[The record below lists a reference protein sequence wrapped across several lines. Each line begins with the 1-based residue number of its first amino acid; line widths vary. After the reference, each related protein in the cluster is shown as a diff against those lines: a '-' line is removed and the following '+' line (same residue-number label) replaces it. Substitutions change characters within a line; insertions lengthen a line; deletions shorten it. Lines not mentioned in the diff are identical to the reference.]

1 MNEDKVLG
9 SNCFTFAARGDFK
22 LSNITT
28 VKLNA
33 NIRQCMYL
41 YCNGSEWGILATKV
55 SKGSIKKCYYNEIV
69 FVADMSKTLL
79 FLFTVYFLLLL
90 FSFKKN

>member
-41 YCNGSEWGILATKV
+41 YCNGSE
-55 SKGSIKKCYYNEIV
+55 
-69 FVADMSKTLL
+69 
-79 FLFTVYFLLLL
+79 
-90 FSFKKN
+90 